1 MKNGGRFHRAPLFL
15 LLTLLLLTTA
25 SQPARAQDGPT
36 IPMDSVRVRVLNVEK
51 DNRDYR
57 NAVPGWVPTV
67 QFRVNGPFAEGSQL
81 WVEYKLPGNRK
92 WLEYDCPNIQIALAN
107 HQGWWDTYCGEDDYV
122 IPANKL
128 VTIVGTIEFAI
139 HLRNE
144 LAGTNATLF
153 TGKAKIW
160 KLAKDKKS
168 TLDDQYDV
176 NEDWR
181 IPIGYVFL
189 DSSLYSTMWFVGGRD
204 GMGALE
210 AYLFYQGK
218 NVAKAEGGCCGPS
231 ELPSEASGRPGK
243 EPRWKVFGKAWQF
256 RTVFQSKTGR
266 YQQGTSYLLNENPGE
281 YEIRVLAGGRLVR
294 SLMFTVAEDGTIVDN
309 GIATALKLG
318 SNRIIVPVKVIG
330 DQDGEWERLEWK
342 TGAFYGH
349 PLTGFTAIP

>member
-1 MKNGGRFHRAPLFL
+1 MKNSVRFQRTPLFL
-15 LLTLLLLTTA
+15 LLTLFLLPTA
-25 SQPARAQDGPT
+25 SQPAQAQDGPT
-36 IPMDSVRVRVLNVEK
+36 IPMDSVRVRALNIEK

-57 NAVPGWVPTV
+57 NSVPGWVPTV
-67 QFRVNGPFAEGSQL
+67 QFRVIGPIAEGSQL

-92 WLEYDCPNIQIALAN
+92 WLEYDCPGIQIPAAN
-107 HQGWWDTYCGEDDYV
+107 EQGRWDAYCGPNGVMAD
-122 IPANKL
+122 KH

-160 KLAKDKKS
+160 KLTKDKKS

-189 DSSLYSTMWFVGGRD
+189 DSDLYSTMWFVGGK
-204 GMGALE
+204 GGLGALE

-231 ELPSEASGRPGK
+231 ELPSEAAGIPGH
-243 EPRWKVFGKAWQF
+243 EPRWRVFGKAWQF

-266 YQQGTSYLLNENPGE
+266 YQQGTSHLLSENPGE
-281 YEIRVLAGGRLVR
+281 YEIKVLAGGRLAR
-294 SLMFTVAEDGTIVDN
+294 SMKFTVAEDGTIADN

-330 DQDGEWERLEWK
+330 DQDGEWERAEWK

-349 PLTGFTAIP
+349 PLTGFTPEP

>member
-1 MKNGGRFHRAPLFL
+1 MKNSVRFQRTPLFP
-15 LLTLLLLTTA
+15 LLTLLFLLTA
-25 SQPARAQDGPT
+25 AGQPARAQDEPT
-36 IPMDSVRVRVLNVEK
+36 IPMDSVRVRALNIEK

-57 NAVPGWVPTV
+57 NAVAGWVPTV
-67 QFRVNGPFAEGSQL
+67 SFRVNGPFAEGSRL

-92 WLEYDCPNIQIALAN
+92 WLEYDCPDIQIGLAN
-107 HQGWWDTYCGEDDYV
+107 HQGRWDTYCGEDDA
-122 IPANKL
+122 IPVNKL

-153 TGKAKIW
+153 KGKAKIW
-160 KLAKDKKS
+160 KSTEDK
-168 TLDDQYDV
+168 QYDV

-189 DSSLYSTMWFVGGRD
+189 DSDLYSTMWFVGGR
-204 GMGALE
+204 GGLGALE

-218 NVAKAEGGCCGPS
+218 NVAKAKGGCCGPS

-243 EPRWKVFGKAWQF
+243 EPRWKVFGVAWEF
-256 RTVFQSKTGR
+256 NTVFKSKTGR
-266 YQQGTSYLLNENPGE
+266 SQQGTPHLLNENPGE
-281 YEIRVLAGGRLVR
+281 YEIKVLAGGRLVR
-294 SLMFTVAEDGTIVDN
+294 SLKFTVDEDGTIVDN

-330 DQDGEWERLEWK
+330 DQDGEWDRMAWK
-342 TGAFYGH
+342 TGAFYGN

>member
-1 MKNGGRFHRAPLFL
+1 MKNSIQSRRIPLFL
-15 LLTLLLLTTA
+15 LVPLLFLLATA
-25 SQPARAQDGPT
+25 SRSAQAQDEPT
-36 IPMDSVRVRVLNVEK
+36 IPMDSVRVRALNIEK
-51 DNRDYR
+51 DDRDYR
-57 NAVPGWVPTV
+57 NKVAGWVPTIS
-67 QFRVNGPFAEGSQL
+67 FRINGPFAEGSRL

-92 WLEYDCPNIQIALAN
+92 WLEYDCPDIQIALAN
-107 HQGWWDTYCGEDDYV
+107 QQGRWDTYCGEDDV
-122 IPANKL
+122 IPVNKL

-139 HLRNE
+139 HVRNE

-160 KLAKDKKS
+160 KLTKDKKS

-189 DSSLYSTMWFVGGRD
+189 DSDLYSTMWFVGGSR

-210 AYLFYQGK
+210 AHLFYQGK
-218 NVAKAEGGCCGPS
+218 EVAKAKGGCCGPS

-243 EPRWKVFGKAWQF
+243 EPRWRVFGVAWEF
-256 RTVFQSKTGR
+256 NTVFKSKTGR
-266 YQQGTSYLLNENPGE
+266 YQQGTPYLLNENPGE
-281 YEIRVLAGGRLVR
+281 YEIKVLAGGRLVR
-294 SLMFTVAEDGTIVDN
+294 SLKFTVAEDGAIVDN

-318 SNRIIVPVKVIG
+318 SNRIIVLVKVIG
-330 DQDGEWERLEWK
+330 DLDGEWGRLEWK

-349 PLTGFTAIP
+349 PLTGFAPEP